1 MITINKNYLDLE
13 KSYLFTDIA
22 RKVNAFEKANPDKK
36 VIRLGIGDVTL
47 PLPQVCVDALKE
59 GAEEMGNKE
68 TFRGYGPEQG
78 YPFLRDIIAKCDF
91 SDRGIDID
99 ADDIFVSDGAKS
111 DTGNILDIFGPNLKV
126 AVGDPV
132 YPVYLD
138 TNIMAGNKD
147 SIIKLPCTAETNF
160 QPVPPSKPVDLIYLC
175 SPNNPTGSVMDHETM
190 QAWVDYALE
199 NKSLILFD
207 AAYEAFISDDS
218 PHSIYEVNGAK
229 KCAIEFRSFSKKA
242 GFTGV
247 RCGYTVV
254 PSDLTVTT
262 ENGSEIKLREL
273 WNRRQTTKFN
283 GVSYIVQKA
292 AAAVYTPEGEKQC
305 RENIE
310 YYLRN
315 ASLIKEALE
324 EVGYEVSGG
333 KNAPY
338 VWLSIP
344 DGHTSWSFFD
354 YLLENAN
361 VVTTPGSGFGACGE
375 GYIRISSFGS
385 YEDCVEAV
393 ERIKNLKA

>member
-1 MITINKNYLDLE
+1 M
-13 KSYLFTDIA
+13 
-22 RKVNAFEKANPDKK
+22 
-36 VIRLGIGDVTL
+36 
-47 PLPQVCVDALKE
+47 
-59 GAEEMGNKE
+59 
-68 TFRGYGPEQG
+68 
-78 YPFLRDIIAKCDF
+78 
-91 SDRGIDID
+91 
-99 ADDIFVSDGAKS
+99 
-111 DTGNILDIFGPNLKV
+111 
-126 AVGDPV
+126 
-132 YPVYLD
+132 YLD

-333 KNAPY
+333 KMR
-338 VWLSIP
+338 
-344 DGHTSWSFFD
+344 HM
-354 YLLENAN
+354 
-361 VVTTPGSGFGACGE
+361 SGFQYLMDIPAGVSLT
-375 GYIRISSFGS
+375 IS
-385 YEDCVEAV
+385 
-393 ERIKNLKA
+393 